1 MIAQIIVTC
10 RAKGRAIRIYG
21 QIPSDYPEFTQF
33 LVAQHHLLKQGKT
46 L

>member
-10 RAKGRAIRIYG
+10 GAKGRTIR
-21 QIPSDYPEFTQF
+21 SDYPEFTQF
-33 LVAQHHLLKQGKT
+33 LVAQHHLLKQGET